1 MKKER
6 APAQIVSCPHCS
18 WKGSAR
24 GLYTHCRMGHPNKA
38 LPETKGTRV
47 WATIHPQ
54 AESPVKAKK
63 MAKGGKL
70 SYEQRLDKLLN
81 LIELYVLSGYPQT
94 QTQREAVYHLAG
106 IPDLERDEHGNI
118 VMTKDQLIETM
129 KDFRRKGRKNHSE

>member
-47 WATIHPQ
+47 MYTVHPQ
-54 AESPVKAKK
+54 AEKPVKAKK
-63 MAKGGKL
+63 LTKGGKL
-70 SYEQRLDKLLN
+70 SYDERLDRVLRLV
-81 LIELYVLSGYPQT
+81 ELYILGQPQT

-106 IPDLERDEHGNI
+106 IPEIKWDNEGTI
-118 VMTKDQLIETM
+118 KVTKEQLLKTM
-129 KDFRRKGRKNHSE
+129 KDFRDKGRKNHSE